1 MSTHASGSE
10 TSADGTNTQSEA
22 SGADKVNDGQP
33 SLKWVRGELI
43 GRSGRISVYLALN
56 TNTSEFII
64 AKQVEIAQNT
74 VSSSALQLLKRES
87 ETLKDLEHPNII
99 QYLGFEITPTMS
111 SLFVPANHELTLFVS
126 DLMLFSCHS
135 FLEYVSGGTI
145 GDLILKSDTFSE
157 NVIKSFTAQVLR
169 GVEYLHSQGILH
181 RDITADHVHVDSK
194 GVCKISDFG
203 NSKHIAPSLGHN
215 TSADTIEK
223 VYNTTAIDIWSVGC
237 LALQMWAGERLW
249 NVDETGLFG
258 VMFKLWASKAP
269 PPLPERCM
277 LSGPAEDFRK
287 KCFIINLD
295 ESPSATVLLT
305 HEYLELPVDWEFNG
319 VTV

>member
-1 MSTHASGSE
+1 MSTHANGSE

-22 SGADKVNDGQP
+22 PGADKVNDGQP

-111 SLFVPANHELTLFVS
+111 SLF
-126 DLMLFSCHS
+126 
-135 FLEYVSGGTI
+135 LEYVSGGTI
-145 GDLILKSDTFSE
+145 GDLILKSNTFSE

-169 GVEYLHSQGILH
+169 GVEYLHSQAILH

>member
-1 MSTHASGSE
+1 MSTHANGSE

-22 SGADKVNDGQP
+22 SGADKVND
-33 SLKWVRGELI
+33 GELI

-74 VSSSALQLLKRES
+74 VSSSALQLLRRES

-111 SLFVPANHELTLFVS
+111 SLF
-126 DLMLFSCHS
+126 
-135 FLEYVSGGTI
+135 LEYVSGGTI
-145 GDLILKSDTFSE
+145 GDLILKSNTFSE

-169 GVEYLHSQGILH
+169 GVEYLHSQAILH

-215 TSADTIEK
+215 TSVGDDDESNEAINTKSQNTQADTIEK

>member
-56 TNTSEFII
+56 TNTSEFMI

-111 SLFVPANHELTLFVS
+111 SL
-126 DLMLFSCHS
+126 